1 MPRTEAPAS
10 EPRLDGQRA
19 PVWLV
24 CALTDFVRHG
34 ARELDTGE
42 WKRVLGE
49 ARALGALHVGF
60 GGGEPLLRDDLEAL
74 IGTARDLGF
83 YTNLITGG
91 VPLDGQRL
99 AAMKAAGLN
108 QVRIS
113 LQAGDRKLAAARQV
127 KALGL
132 ALVLGVAVCRDT
144 IDRIPDILALAEDLG
159 ADALDVTQANRAT
172 PPPGGEQ
179 ITRAREHLA
188 AAAGRL
194 KIHVALDD
202 GGSGRPQLCRNDWGT
217 VRLGVEADGT
227 ALPCRDAGV
236 IRTIAF
242 PNVRAHSLAWIWHRS
257 PAFNA
262 FRGDHWM
269 KPPCR
274 DCAEKTLDHGGCRCH
289 AYLLT
294 GDAANPDPRCALSP
308 SHALAE
314 VPA

>member
-1 MPRTEAPAS
+1 MPPAS
-10 EPRLDGQRA
+10 EARVDGQRA
-19 PVWLV
+19 PVWLY
-24 CALTDFVRHG
+24 CALGDFARQG
-34 ARELDTGE
+34 ARALDTGE
-42 WKRVLGE
+42 WQRVLGE

-74 IGTARDLGF
+74 IGTASDLGF

-91 VPLDGQRL
+91 ALLDGQRL

-113 LQAGDRKLAAARQV
+113 LRAGDRKLAAAHRV

-132 ALVLGVAVCRDT
+132 ALVLGIAVRRDT
-144 IDRIPDILALAEDLG
+144 IDRIPAILALAEDVG
-159 ADALDVTQANRAT
+159 ADALDVTQVDRAT
-172 PPPGGEQ
+172 LPPGGEQ
-179 ITRAREHLA
+179 IAAARAHLA

-217 VRLGVEADGT
+217 VRLGVTADGT

-242 PNVRAHSLAWIWHRS
+242 PNVRAHSLAWIWHQS

-262 FRGDHWM
+262 FRGDRWM

-274 DCAEKTLDHGGCRCH
+274 DCAEKTVDHGGCRCH

-294 GDAANPDPRCALSP
+294 GDAANPDPSCALAP
-308 SHALAE
+308 GHVMAE
-314 VPA
+314 LPA